1 MSAAFLPPPPLASY
15 YPPPHGTGTGNHYS
29 SQQHHHQ
36 QQQQQ
41 PTDSYLNNYPLV
53 YQVFN
58 LPTANEQTELYA
70 HTGGTTYQR
79 NYQQNY
85 YEDPS
90 APLFITEAEP
100 VSLGGVSS
108 NKNQQAG
115 VDHHKK

>member
-1 MSAAFLPPPPLASY
+1 MSTAFLPPPPLASY
-15 YPPPHGTGTGNHYS
+15 TPPHGTGNGNHYS
-29 SQQHHHQ
+29 S
-36 QQQQQ
+36 QQQ

-70 HTGGTTYQR
+70 PTGGTTYQR

-100 VSLGGVSS
+100 VSVGVSS